1 MFCSS
6 CLLSEGEGTARQES
20 ESCGFASRV
29 ASRYSPSGM
38 RKQRTTTKL
47 ALLCIC
53 FPSTTESSA
62 TGTGIGFVCVDF
74 GITHG
79 TDLGFVGVIIEAED
93 CSEEVGCG
101 LLAFH
106 VAG

>member
-1 MFCSS
+1 MFCPS
-6 CLLSEGEGTARQES
+6 CLLSESEGTARQHS
-20 ESCGFASRV
+20 ETCSFASRV

-38 RKQRTTTKL
+38 RKQQTTEL

-62 TGTGIGFVCVDF
+62 TGTGIGYVCVDS